1 MLDSQRHKI
10 PQRVTLILTP
20 APLKY
25 CSQETMKHK
34 KERKKAQEKKNEIY
48 IFPVDYR

>member
-1 MLDSQRHKI
+1 LDSQRHKM
-10 PQRVTLILTP
+10 PQKVTFILTP

-34 KERKKAQEKKNEIY
+34 KESTKKLKSTYSQLMTN
-48 IFPVDYR
+48 DL